1 MCVSSNRRDFIY
13 DVYIPVY
20 HTDKFNAFISL
31 TMRMSDFAPPN
42 IQKYFLHYVHNDHL
56 FRSCSFEKKFIYI
69 Y

>member
-42 IQKYFLHYVHNDHL
+42 NYANIFFT
-56 FRSCSFEKKFIYI
+56 FRSQ
-69 Y
+69 

>member
-1 MCVSSNRRDFIY
+1 MSVISQTDIYTMCVSSNRRDFIY

-42 IQKYFLHYVHNDHL
+42 IQ
-56 FRSCSFEKKFIYI
+56 
-69 Y
+69 

>member
-42 IQKYFLHYVHNDHL
+42 IQ
-56 FRSCSFEKKFIYI
+56 
-69 Y
+69 